1 MSKSRKG
8 QSSFFVGS
16 FKVAV
21 LLMCFVTVFVLALTL
36 GVFGDG
42 VGGVAEADWNP
53 TFANSAIS
61 VNGKSYSNNADLN
74 TAIQTALH
82 STSKTATVKIDLSS
96 PDIRGQLYAAAGKST
111 NGESSAREYWWNGA
125 SWNNGFGAEG
135 SDSGSTTDVYVWLNL
150 QIPSYI
156 TSFLTN
162 SEYTVTANHT
172 AAIYCRRKALT
183 ANQIMWGYSFESSG
197 SAWTS
202 LAWDTTKEGTT
213 YFQGD
218 GTGDDTKVRDAN
230 TTITLNSTDKYVH
243 VGLQGNHQGS
253 SFWAQSGGVQAAN
266 NVFTFTIKVKDN
278 ITDTAA
284 PQATVNGDN
293 STLQS
298 TLATDNGT
306 YLNPDSGLY
315 ETIKN
320 SAPRDN
326 ATIATGNVINMTE
339 AAVRKD
345 GIMMGNTPYSKMLT
359 LDVKD
364 RIDSSTSANRANTN
378 SYSGVA
384 GGSVNG
390 VPIDVSYGNVV
401 AGNFSYNGGTNNGY
415 YSWTADPSRDS
426 GTLTLYFKD
435 NTGDSGVSVTLTDS
449 GGKEETYTVKVAGIY
464 DKASDMSGFDAT
476 LENQIGKNFTGLG
489 WLYRNNLNPSF
500 TGAGTATPRRCGT
513 TPWSVLTPQ
522 KRRSAPPP
530 RASGRTPKLFIPSA
544 TAQTGTSAERAP
556 TEGSH
561 SRRSSSTVSPPR
573 AGRRDTTGRDIT
585 ASRSST

>member
-42 VGGVAEADWNP
+42 AGGVAEADWNP
-53 TFANSAIS
+53 TFTNSAIS
-61 VNGKSYSNNADLN
+61 VNDKSYSNSADLN

-82 STSKTATVKIDLSS
+82 SADKTATVKIDLSS
-96 PDIRGQLYAAAGKST
+96 PDIMQDLYAAAGKST
-111 NGESSAREYWWNGA
+111 SDGSTPELYWWESA
-125 SWNNGFGAEG
+125 SWDNGIGAQGKVNDEAER
-135 SDSGSTTDVYVWLNL
+135 DVYVWFNL
-150 QIPSYI
+150 QLPSYI
-156 TSFLTN
+156 TSFLSN

-172 AAIYCRRKALT
+172 ADIYCRRKAYT
-183 ANQIMWGYSFESSG
+183 SGEIMWGYAFESSG

-202 LAWDTTKEGTT
+202 LAWHTDRST

-218 GTGDDTKVRDAN
+218 GTGNDTKAHDAN

-243 VGLQGNHQGS
+243 LGLQGN
-253 SFWAQSGGVQAAN
+253 WAWGGWSGYQNGGVQAAN

-315 ETIKN
+315 EIIKN
-320 SAPRDN
+320 NAPRDN
-326 ATIATGNVINMTE
+326 ATIATGNVINMTD

-345 GIMMGNTPYSKMLT
+345 SITVGVMKYSKKLT

-364 RIDSSTSANRANTN
+364 RIDSSTSANRANAN

-384 GGSVNG
+384 GGSVSG
-390 VPIDVSYGNVV
+390 ASTEMSLRDISATT
-401 AGNFSYNGGTNNGY
+401 AGQT
-415 YSWTADPSRDS
+415 
-426 GTLTLYFKD
+426 
-435 NTGDSGVSVTLTDS
+435 TD
-449 GGKEETYTVKVAGIY
+449 TI
-464 DKASDMSGFDAT
+464 
-476 LENQIGKNFTGLG
+476 
-489 WLYRNNLNPSF
+489 
-500 TGAGTATPRRCGT
+500 
-513 TPWSVLTPQ
+513 
-522 KRRSAPPP
+522 
-530 RASGRTPKLFIPSA
+530 SGRRIPRE
-544 TAQTGTSAERAP
+544 TR
-556 TEGSH
+556 
-561 SRRSSSTVSPPR
+561 
-573 AGRRDTTGRDIT
+573 GR
-585 ASRSST
+585 